1 MTFVILIFAIILGL
15 SALTVLLSYT
25 VAWYELANLQPS
37 LLEKRFAP
45 RNLWLTLRLLVQESL
60 LVFLT
65 VLVYP
70 FGWLLPGEKL
80 QRHSDGPVILLL
92 HGLFH
97 NRACW
102 WLVKH
107 RLRRQGYR
115 NLHTLNLPPWKD
127 LEVLTELIAKKV
139 DTLRHQLGVEQV
151 VLIGHS
157 LGGLLGRNYLVRR
170 GGARKVAGLIQLGT
184 PNQGSKLA
192 PFALTRLA
200 KQLMPNSSF
209 LAGLN
214 VDGLPE
220 GVPVT
225 SIYSR
230 HDNIII
236 PFHASR
242 LEGARDVE
250 LQGCGHVCLLFSPG
264 AFAPLLEAVKGQ
276 PPC

>member
-1 MTFVILIFAIILGL
+1 MTVLTTLICVLLAL
-15 SALTVLLSYT
+15 SSLTVLLSYT

-37 LLEKRFAP
+37 LLEKRFVP
-45 RNLWLTLRLLVQESL
+45 GNLWLTARLLAQESL

-70 FGWLLPGEKL
+70 LGWLLPGERL
-80 QRHSDGPVILLL
+80 QRHGDGPVILLL

-102 WLVKH
+102 WLVKS
-107 RLRRQGYR
+107 RLRGHGYR

-127 LEVLTELIAKKV
+127 IEVLTEMIAKKV
-139 DTLRHQLGVEQV
+139 DLLRHQLGVEQV
-151 VLIGHS
+151 VLVGHS
-157 LGGLLGRNYLVRR
+157 LGGLLARNYLVRR
-170 GGARKVAGLIQLGT
+170 GGANKVAGLIQLGT

-192 PFALTRLA
+192 PFAISRLA
-200 KQLMPNSSF
+200 RQLMPGSVF
-209 LAGLN
+209 LAGLK
-214 VDGLPE
+214 VEGLPAE
-220 GVPVT
+220 VPVT

-236 PFHASR
+236 PFHNSR
-242 LEGARDVE
+242 LEGAREEE

-264 AFAPLLEAVKGQ
+264 AFAPLLGALRSLT
-276 PPC
+276 P

>member
-1 MTFVILIFAIILGL
+1 MMLVPTILCALFGL
-15 SALTVLLSYT
+15 SALSVLLSYT

-45 RNLWLTLRLLVQESL
+45 RNLWLSTRLLAQESL
-60 LVFLT
+60 LVFAT

-70 FGWLLPGEKL
+70 LGWLLPGEKL
-80 QRHSDGPVILLL
+80 QRRGDGPVILLL

-102 WLVKH
+102 WLVKQ
-107 RLRRQGYR
+107 RLRRQGFV

-127 LEVLTELIAKKV
+127 IEVLTELIAKKV
-139 DTLRHQLGVEQV
+139 DALRHQLGVEQV
-151 VLIGHS
+151 VLVGHS
-157 LGGLLGRNYLVRR
+157 LGGLLGRNYLARR
-170 GGARKVAGLIQLGT
+170 GGTHKVAALIQLGT

-192 PFALTRLA
+192 PFAITRLA
-200 KQLMPNSSF
+200 RQLMPGSPF
-209 LAGLN
+209 LADLK
-214 VDGLPE
+214 VEGLPA

-236 PFHASR
+236 PFHFSR
-242 LEGARDVE
+242 LDGASEVE
-250 LQGCGHVCLLFSPG
+250 LEGCGHVCLLFSPG
-264 AFAPLLEAVKGQ
+264 AFAPLLESLKGV

>member
-1 MTFVILIFAIILGL
+1 MTVLTTLFCVLFAL
-15 SALTVLLSYT
+15 SSLTVLLSYT

-37 LLEKRFAP
+37 LLEKRFVP
-45 RNLWLTLRLLVQESL
+45 GNLLLTARLLAQESL

-70 FGWLLPGEKL
+70 LGWLLPGERL
-80 QRHSDGPVILLL
+80 QRHGDGPVILLL

-102 WLVKH
+102 WLVKS
-107 RLRRQGYR
+107 RLRGQGYR

-127 LEVLTELIAKKV
+127 IEVLTELIAKKV
-139 DTLRHQLGVEQV
+139 DLLRHQLGVEQV
-151 VLIGHS
+151 VLVGHS
-157 LGGLLGRNYLVRR
+157 LGGLLARNYLVRR
-170 GGARKVAGLIQLGT
+170 GGANKVAGLIQLGT

-192 PFALTRLA
+192 PFAISRLA
-200 KQLMPNSSF
+200 RQLMPGSAF
-209 LAGLN
+209 LADLK
-214 VDGLPE
+214 VEGLPAE
-220 GVPVT
+220 VPVT

-236 PFHASR
+236 PFHNSR
-242 LEGARDVE
+242 LEGAGEVE

-264 AFAPLLEAVKGQ
+264 AFSPLLGALRSLT
-276 PPC
+276 P